1 MAASG
6 LSFFPRDRVPLLTG
20 RLGRLRYKTVM
31 HHPQAVFSLSP
42 FNPVRWLSLLLAL
55 LLGLAACSTAPP
67 PGLTAVTPFDVNR
80 YAGTWYE
87 IARMDH
93 SFERGLSDVSARYT
107 LQPDGSVQVIN
118 RGFDVARQTWK
129 EAVGKALFTGD
140 SNRGA
145 LKVSFFGPFYGGYNV
160 VALDP
165 DYRWALVVG
174 PDLGYVWILARDRQ
188 LTPEG
193 RAQVLEQARKAG
205 VDVDRLIWVAQ
216 TRPDA

>member
-1 MAASG
+1 M
-6 LSFFPRDRVPLLTG
+6 
-20 RLGRLRYKTVM
+20 RYKAFM
-31 HHPQAVFSLSP
+31 HHPTTLSP
-42 FNPVRWLSLLLAL
+42 PPTISPMRWLALLIAALLAL
-55 LLGLAACSTAPP
+55 AGCSTAQP

-118 RGFDVARQTWK
+118 RGFDVSRQAWK

-140 SNRGA
+140 ANRGA

-160 VALDP
+160 VALDA
-165 DYRWALVVG
+165 DYRWSLVVG

-188 LTPEG
+188 LPPAV
-193 RAQVLEQARKAG
+193 RQQVLEKALSFG
-205 VDVDRLIWVAQ
+205 VDVDRLIWVDQ
-216 TRPDA
+216 NRPDA